1 MDDGTRISIH
11 YHMSSCNYHIL
22 TSHSASRSSGTR
34 IHTLS
39 RHMHALYN
47 AHHITEHDSE
57 VDNVGV
63 SRRMRIMNL
72 VMILTMINIKATPKK
87 NLSEL
92 ELYSISVRNIIC
104 LIVIVVLWC
113 ADAASCCV
121 SSACYSI

>member
-87 NLSEL
+87 TLSEL
-92 ELYSISVRNIIC
+92 EYNRGRLSFDFSTQHNLLDCDCCSVVC
-104 LIVIVVLWC
+104 
-113 ADAASCCV
+113 
-121 SSACYSI
+121 

>member
-1 MDDGTRISIH
+1 MELVTRYIITCH
-11 YHMSSCNYHIL
+11 HVTITFRVTFVRYTHPHP
-22 TSHSASRSSGTR
+22 A
-34 IHTLS
+34 LS

-87 NLSEL
+87 TLSEL
-92 ELYSISVRNIIC
+92 EL
-104 LIVIVVLWC
+104 
-113 ADAASCCV
+113 
-121 SSACYSI
+121 